1 MNAQSGFLTAKPT
14 NAFATPLE
22 FNIIEMDKFAVALD
36 DTTSQWSM
44 DIAMKISLRW
54 SDFRLADVSC
64 RAKLSEM
71 LSLIPGSTAAVRT
84 EREADRVLIW
94 MPTLELNGSAIS
106 YKPDLNAIGAGSTR
120 NEVSASSFAYDEA
133 ATAPFMS
140 QGPDVVSSGNTTG
153 SPSTCLH
160 CSQLNLTFTWSLGIS
175 PRLSYTNYP
184 FDSQSFK
191 LRFAFGIDSDV
202 FSCESLI
209 SDADYLPSTSP
220 SPAGS
225 RSFFAQLASQGLE
238 SELLPAEYKFA
249 RSNGIIA
256 AHPVLPNGAIDRSI
270 CDITLNV
277 ERSWFIVFLKIIFPS
292 VLIVYLG
299 LCSVFLSASDHSG
312 DRAALLGVSILISM
326 INLER
331 DLGLGKLMYA
341 TWFDEFNIVQLG
353 VQVIA
358 LLEGLLE
365 HKFICWGL
373 EAECLCLNKIWAM
386 YVMLIMYPVVTTAVL
401 LKGAGQ
407 ETAYISLVGGL
418 LPVFT
423 ILAIWEFFRRLSAGK
438 RKRLKLAKKL
448 SETDK
453 ESPRFLQLFQEAFEA
468 FDLDGSGE
476 LDTDETRTLLKAIF
490 GKNKEVYALAMD
502 TSRKIAAGKGIS
514 LPALE
519 EVFDTLALAGHMTEK
534 KVGSQRQVGT
544 TSSRK
549 IHPEGLRKKG
559 LSGEFVVSNA

>member
-1 MNAQSGFLTAKPT
+1 MKHSL
-14 NAFATPLE
+14 PL
-22 FNIIEMDKFAVALD
+22 
-36 DTTSQWSM
+36 
-44 DIAMKISLRW
+44 
-54 SDFRLADVSC
+54 
-64 RAKLSEM
+64 
-71 LSLIPGSTAAVRT
+71 
-84 EREADRVLIW
+84 RVLH
-94 MPTLELNGSAIS
+94 
-106 YKPDLNAIGAGSTR
+106 
-120 NEVSASSFAYDEA
+120 V
-133 ATAPFMS
+133 
-140 QGPDVVSSGNTTG
+140 
-153 SPSTCLH
+153 
-160 CSQLNLTFTWSLGIS
+160 
-175 PRLSYTNYP
+175 
-184 FDSQSFK
+184 
-191 LRFAFGIDSDV
+191 LRVLA
-202 FSCESLI
+202 
-209 SDADYLPSTSP
+209 DADYLPSTSP

-401 LKGAGQ
+401 LKGGTHPGGAAALRAWRSKHRVY
-407 ETAYISLVGGL
+407 TAE
-418 LPVFT
+418 PVLHTHNLHDFKT
-423 ILAIWEFFRRLSAGK
+423 
-438 RKRLKLAKKL
+438 
-448 SETDK
+448 
-453 ESPRFLQLFQEAFEA
+453 
-468 FDLDGSGE
+468 
-476 LDTDETRTLLKAIF
+476 
-490 GKNKEVYALAMD
+490 
-502 TSRKIAAGKGIS
+502 
-514 LPALE
+514 
-519 EVFDTLALAGHMTEK
+519 
-534 KVGSQRQVGT
+534 
-544 TSSRK
+544 
-549 IHPEGLRKKG
+549 
-559 LSGEFVVSNA
+559 